1 MMKAGDLLPKYL
13 DNELKALELDR
24 EDVLFAAPSD
34 LDYSG
39 LFSEN
44 WLIITK
50 EKLYILQGTSF
61 SRKKKG
67 KSAEEESTFNLKEVK
82 EYPIGD
88 IKSILINDMV
98 SGGVLIAE
106 MEDGTDV
113 YLCRFTAT
121 RQKDFG
127 ILARIHS
134 KLKNNEEIRLHEI
147 MQEQTKNVC
156 PKCGRYY
163 PDPGRKV
170 CPHCIDKRSIFI
182 RILSY
187 MKNYKLRAALLIVF
201 MLLSATAN
209 IFRPY
214 VNGNILFDEA
224 LAADGRYYGKIGQ
237 VILLIAAA
245 QLIFL
250 IFSIIQGR
258 INAFLATNVVYDIKV
273 NVFRAMQEL
282 SMRFFSSKETGS
294 LLTRVNNDSSR
305 LTYFFHD
312 GMPYV
317 VVNAFVMVGTL
328 AVLFSMN
335 VKLTFLILLPVPLV
349 LYISKVIFPT
359 LNTLHTKRYRTVR
372 YLNALV
378 NDTLTGFR
386 VVKAFGKE
394 KNEIDRFVRANGRF
408 TDSVINISTYASTAF
423 PLMHLLISTGSLIV
437 WGYGGYQ
444 VIQGNLSFGSLVAF
458 NMYLGMLYQPIQ
470 YMSDLVNWWS
480 DTMTAGQRIF
490 EIIDAVPDIYEI
502 QNAYP
507 MDKAKGHIELKN
519 VSFSYEPNKPVI
531 HNISLEIRPGET
543 IGIVGKSG
551 AGKST
556 LANLITRLYDVDE
569 GQILIDG
576 INIKEYKLDDLH
588 SKIGMVMQ
596 DTFLFSG
603 TIAENISYGRPDAHP
618 EDIIQ
623 ASIAAGAHDFIMKL
637 PDKYDTL
644 IGKEGQD
651 LSGGE
656 RQRVSIARTILH
668 NPDVLIL
675 DEATA
680 SVDTETE
687 IKIQSALDRL
697 IKNKTTLVI
706 AHRLSTLRSA
716 DRILVIDNGRIV
728 EIGTHDELI
737 EKKGEFYNIME
748 TQKKALEIGGV
759 IQ

>member
-1 MMKAGDLLPKYL
+1 
-13 DNELKALELDR
+13 
-24 EDVLFAAPSD
+24 
-34 LDYSG
+34 
-39 LFSEN
+39 
-44 WLIITK
+44 
-50 EKLYILQGTSF
+50 
-61 SRKKKG
+61 
-67 KSAEEESTFNLKEVK
+67 
-82 EYPIGD
+82 
-88 IKSILINDMV
+88 
-98 SGGVLIAE
+98 
-106 MEDGTDV
+106 
-113 YLCRFTAT
+113 
-121 RQKDFG
+121 
-127 ILARIHS
+127 
-134 KLKNNEEIRLHEI
+134 
-147 MQEQTKNVC
+147 
-156 PKCGRYY
+156 
-163 PDPGRKV
+163 
-170 CPHCIDKRSIFI
+170 
-182 RILSY
+182 
-187 MKNYKLRAALLIVF
+187 
-201 MLLSATAN
+201 
-209 IFRPY
+209 
-214 VNGNILFDEA
+214 
-224 LAADGRYYGKIGQ
+224 
-237 VILLIAAA
+237 
-245 QLIFL
+245 
-250 IFSIIQGR
+250 
-258 INAFLATNVVYDIKV
+258 
-273 NVFRAMQEL
+273 
-282 SMRFFSSKETGS
+282 
-294 LLTRVNNDSSR
+294 
-305 LTYFFHD
+305 
-312 GMPYV
+312 
-317 VVNAFVMVGTL
+317 
-328 AVLFSMN
+328 
-335 VKLTFLILLPVPLV
+335 
-349 LYISKVIFPT
+349 
-359 LNTLHTKRYRTVR
+359 
-372 YLNALV
+372 
-378 NDTLTGFR
+378 
-386 VVKAFGKE
+386 
-394 KNEIDRFVRANGRF
+394 
-408 TDSVINISTYASTAF
+408 
-423 PLMHLLISTGSLIV
+423 
-437 WGYGGYQ
+437 
-444 VIQGNLSFGSLVAF
+444 
-458 NMYLGMLYQPIQ
+458 
-470 YMSDLVNWWS
+470 
-480 DTMTAGQRIF
+480 MTAGQRIF

>member
-1 MMKAGDLLPKYL
+1 MKAGDLLPSYM
-13 DNELKALELDR
+13 DQELKNLDISK
-24 EDVLFAAPSD
+24 EDVLYAAPSD
-34 LDYSG
+34 LDYTG
-39 LFSEN
+39 LFCEN
-44 WLIITK
+44 WLILTK
-50 EKLYILQGTSF
+50 EKLTILNGTSF

-67 KSAEEESTFNLKEVK
+67 TKALDETTFTLKNVQ
-82 EYPIGD
+82 EYLVSD
-88 IKSILINDMV
+88 IEKIIINDMV
-98 SGGVLIAE
+98 SGGILIAE
-106 MEDGTDV
+106 ISGKDV
-113 YLCRFTAT
+113 FLCRFTAT

-134 KLKNNEEIRLHEI
+134 KLKNNEEIHYDEI
-147 MQEQTKNVC
+147 MQEQSKNVC

-170 CPHCIDKRSIFI
+170 CPHCMDKRSIFI
-182 RILSY
+182 RILSF
-187 MKNYKLRAALLIVF
+187 MWNYKWRTVLLLTF
-201 MLLSATAN
+201 MLLSAAAN

-214 VNGNILFDEA
+214 LSGNILFDEV
-224 LAADGRYYGKIGQ
+224 LARGENPNLYGRIGM
-237 VILLIAAA
+237 VILMIAGA

-250 IFSIIQGR
+250 LFSIIQGR
-258 INAFLATNVVYDIKV
+258 INATIATNIVYDIKV
-273 NVFRAMQEL
+273 KVFQAMQDL

-294 LLTRVNNDSSR
+294 LLTRVNNDANR
-305 LTYFFHD
+305 LTHFFHD
-312 GMPYV
+312 GMPYM
-317 VVNAFVMVGTL
+317 VVNLFVLIGTL
-328 AVLFSMN
+328 IVLFSMN
-335 VKLTFLILLPVPLV
+335 VQLTLLVLLPVPIV
-349 LYISKVIFPT
+349 LYISKTIFPK
-359 LNTLHTKRYRTVR
+359 LNILYTKRHRGIR
-372 YLNALV
+372 YLNSLT

-394 KNEIDRFVRANGRF
+394 KNEIERFAGANTIF
-408 TDSVINISTYASTAF
+408 TNAVINISTYASTAF
-423 PLMHLLISTGSLIV
+423 PLMHLLVSSGTLII
-437 WGYGGYQ
+437 WGFGGYQ
-444 VIQGNLSFGSLVAF
+444 VIKGNLSFGSLVAF

-470 YMSDLVNWWS
+470 YMSDIVNWWS

-490 EIIDAVPDIYEI
+490 EIIDAIPDIYEV
-502 QNAYP
+502 QNPFP
-507 MDKAKGHIELKN
+507 MKTTQGHIQLKE

-531 HNISLEIRPGET
+531 HNISIDIKPGET

-569 GQILIDG
+569 GQILVDG

-603 TIAENISYGRPDAHP
+603 TIAENISYGQPDSHP
-618 EDIIQ
+618 ENIIK

-656 RQRVSIARTILH
+656 RQRLSIARTILH

-687 IKIQSALDRL
+687 IKIQNALDIL
-697 IKNKTTLVI
+697 IENKTTLVI

-716 DRILVIDNGRIV
+716 NRIV
-728 EIGTHDELI
+728 VMDDGKIIEAGTHDELL
-737 EKKGEFYNIME
+737 EKKGEFYQMME

-759 IQ
+759 IK

>member
-1 MMKAGDLLPKYL
+1 M
-13 DNELKALELDR
+13 
-24 EDVLFAAPSD
+24 
-34 LDYSG
+34 
-39 LFSEN
+39 
-44 WLIITK
+44 
-50 EKLYILQGTSF
+50 
-61 SRKKKG
+61 
-67 KSAEEESTFNLKEVK
+67 
-82 EYPIGD
+82 
-88 IKSILINDMV
+88 
-98 SGGVLIAE
+98 
-106 MEDGTDV
+106 
-113 YLCRFTAT
+113 
-121 RQKDFG
+121 
-127 ILARIHS
+127 
-134 KLKNNEEIRLHEI
+134 
-147 MQEQTKNVC
+147 
-156 PKCGRYY
+156 
-163 PDPGRKV
+163 
-170 CPHCIDKRSIFI
+170 
-182 RILSY
+182 
-187 MKNYKLRAALLIVF
+187 
-201 MLLSATAN
+201 
-209 IFRPY
+209 
-214 VNGNILFDEA
+214 
-224 LAADGRYYGKIGQ
+224 
-237 VILLIAAA
+237 
-245 QLIFL
+245 
-250 IFSIIQGR
+250 
-258 INAFLATNVVYDIKV
+258 VYDIKV

-328 AVLFSMN
+328 AVQFSMN
-335 VKLTFLILLPVPLV
+335 VKLTFLILLPEPLV
-349 LYISKVIFPT
+349 LYISKVIIPT

-490 EIIDAVPDIYEI
+490 KIIDAVPDIYEI